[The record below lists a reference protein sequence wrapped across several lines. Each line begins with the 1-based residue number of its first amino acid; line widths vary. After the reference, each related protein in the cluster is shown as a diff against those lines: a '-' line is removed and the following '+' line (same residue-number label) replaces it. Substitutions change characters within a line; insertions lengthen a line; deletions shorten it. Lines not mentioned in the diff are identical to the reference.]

1 MVVLCLVYIDLGQGA
16 QNGLPRMVFEKYRS
30 RISPIQKQPILDGL
44 IIYLRVQ
51 QFGAIVRVSE
61 VLVCE
66 CECKLTWGKWGEG
79 GMGLMHTA
87 YY

>member
-1 MVVLCLVYIDLGQGA
+1 M
-16 QNGLPRMVFEKYRS
+16 PRMDRVSGMVFEKYRS

-66 CECKLTWGKWGEG
+66 CECKLTWGKWGRG
-79 GMGLMHTA
+79 GEERGEWG
-87 YY
+87 